1 MKSETPTLQLDRL
14 VIATDAGRKIVA
26 GVSFDVLPGE
36 IVALVG
42 ESGSGKTTIGRAIM
56 GLLPPGLSRASGEIV
71 FQGRDLAAATPEE
84 LRRIRG
90 RTIGAVFQDPMAS
103 LNPSL
108 TVGRQMMEAL
118 RLHEG
123 VSGTIARQRCLEMLE
138 RVKISD
144 PERCFEDYPGKFS
157 GGMRQRFM
165 LASVLLTRPALLI
178 ADEPTTALD
187 AVVRREIMEQV
198 VELTRVTGTAVL
210 LVSHDLAM
218 VAQYAERSV
227 VLRDGSVVDDG
238 RTESI
243 LLQPRVGYTRELLA
257 SSPQRGSSSGDGSG
271 AGILVEVKGLG
282 ISFHRK
288 GKHLL
293 SRKTAFQAVRDVSFG
308 IRRGEVLAVVGE
320 SGSGKS
326 TIAKALLNLHAPSAG
341 QIVFSVDGGRDGDDD
356 GVPGSARPRVQMIFQ
371 DAGGSLDPRM
381 TIEQS
386 VAEPLR
392 NGDIR
397 CRTERLRLARRIL
410 LEVGL
415 DEDKHDSYP
424 HQLSGGQRQRVG
436 IARAIVGGSDLII
449 ADEPVSA
456 LDVSIQRQILD
467 LLKRMK
473 QEYGL
478 TYLFIS
484 HDLDVV
490 EEIADRVMVMQK
502 GCLVEIGTR
511 DAIFD
516 SPRHPYTRTLLEA
529 TPRIRS
535 VSPSR
540 YALATKVSD
549 ASPPPDGYAFH
560 LPGDDAAAWPS
571 SARRMVAVAEG
582 HHVCCDEISI
592 GSASRRT
599 ACPE

>member
-1 MKSETPTLQLDRL
+1 MTSETPTLQLDRL

-42 ESGSGKTTIGRAIM
+42 ESGSGKTTIGRAVL
-56 GLLPPGLSRASGEIV
+56 GLLPPGLSRASGRIL
-71 FQGRDLAAATPEE
+71 FQGRDLAAATPEN
-84 LRRIRG
+84 LRRVRG

-108 TVGRQMMEAL
+108 TVGLQMMEVL

-123 VSGTIARQRCLEMLE
+123 IVGTMARQRCLEMLE

-238 RTESI
+238 RTESV

-257 SSPQRGSSSGDGSG
+257 SSPQRESSSDDGGDTGM
-271 AGILVEVKGLG
+271 LVDVKGLG
-282 ISFHRK
+282 IAFHRK

-293 SRKTAFQAVRDVSFG
+293 SRRTKFQAVKDVSFG

-341 QIVFSVDGGRDGDDD
+341 KIVFSVETGCSEDH

-381 TIEQS
+381 TIERS

-392 NGDIR
+392 NGDVH

-415 DEDKHDSYP
+415 DEDKHGSYP

-529 TPRIRS
+529 TPRIRR
-535 VSPSR
+535 VAPSR
-540 YALATKVSD
+540 YALATHASD
-549 ASPPPDGYAFH
+549 ASPPPEGYAFH
-560 LPGDDAAAWPS
+560 LPGDDVDGCPS
-571 SARRMVAVAEG
+571 SERRMVTVAEG
-582 HHVCCDEISI
+582 HQVCCHEISV

-599 ACPE
+599 AYTE

>member
-1 MKSETPTLQLDRL
+1 MTSVASSAAILMVDRL
-14 VIATDAGRKIVA
+14 GIATDAGRRIVD
-26 GVSFDVLPGE
+26 GVSFDVQPGE

-42 ESGSGKTTIGRAIM
+42 ESGSGKTTVGRAVM
-56 GLLPPGLSRASGEIV
+56 GLLPAGLSQVSGDIV
-71 FQGRDLAAATPEE
+71 FQGRNLKAATQEE

-90 RTIGAVFQDPMAS
+90 SGIGAVFQDPMSS

-123 VSGTIARQRCLEMLE
+123 IGGNPARRRCLDMLE
-138 RVKISD
+138 RVKIRD
-144 PERCFEDYPGKFS
+144 PQRCFDEYPGKFS

-198 VELTRVTGTAVL
+198 VELTRITGTAVL

-227 VLRDGSVVDDG
+227 VLRNGNVIDQG
-238 RTESI
+238 RSEQV
-243 LLQPRVGYTRELLA
+243 LLQPRMDYTRHLLA
-257 SSPQRGSSSGDGSG
+257 SSPQRASPGNTSNG
-271 AGILVEVKGLG
+271 ADRLVEVSGLG
-282 ISFHRK
+282 ISFRSK
-288 GKHLL
+288 GKRLF
-293 SRKTAFQAVRDVSFG
+293 SRNTDFHAVRDVSFD

-326 TIAKALLNLHAPSAG
+326 TIGKALLALHAPSAG
-341 QIVFSVDGGRDGDDD
+341 QITFSRKRSLVAGADHGA
-356 GVPGSARPRVQMIFQ
+356 STRPRVQMIFQ
-371 DAGGSLDPRM
+371 DASGSLDPRM

-392 NGDIR
+392 NSGVDDA
-397 CRTERLRLARRIL
+397 EVRLRMARAL
-410 LEVGL
+410 LSEVGL
-415 DEDKHDSYP
+415 GADKHDCYP
-424 HQLSGGQRQRVG
+424 HQISGGQRQRVG
-436 IARAIVGGSDLII
+436 IARAIVGGSDLIV

-467 LLKRMK
+467 LLKRMRDT
-473 QEYGL
+473 YGL

-516 SPRHPYTRTLLEA
+516 SPTHPYTRTLLEA
-529 TPRIRS
+529 TPRLRRAS
-535 VSPSR
+535 STHYS
-540 YALATKVSD
+540 LATVTSSD
-549 ASPPPDGYAFH
+549 AKAPEGFVFH
-560 LPGDDAAAWPS
+560 LPDADPDRAQPPGC
-571 SARRMVAVAEG
+571 RMVAVAEG
-582 HHVCCDEISI
+582 HHVFCEPATPVVSTIT
-592 GSASRRT
+592 R
-599 ACPE
+599 P